1 MNINVAPEKPQAAAA
16 AAVAPFRIERLGA
29 SLGAEILGFDLKAP
43 VAEDTFKAFEAAL
56 VEHKVL
62 VLRDQHLTTEQHVRF
77 SRMFGDLEVHPM
89 RPQGE
94 FPEILVL
101 DNDKDNPVLSTDVWH
116 SDTTFRKTPT
126 RYTIL
131 RCEIIPD
138 IGGDTLWANMEA
150 AHDGLSDTFRGMIAG
165 LRAVHDF
172 QNFIEHMHRRRRID
186 HHAGLAI
193 VRLNQMERA
202 VQMNTGFLMH
212 GDPVRASFRKR
223 RNKLI
228 RILDH
233 QMAIERHI
241 RKGFAE
247 RSDNGR
253 PDGQIWYEV
262 SVHHVQ
268 MQNRAAAI
276 ERGLGF
282 GAQLRKVCRQNRGC
296 QFNDGCHRSAPLSRT
311 TFARNSII
319 REDLFLP
326 SKIDVRAIPSLQR
339 SS

>member
-116 SDTTFRKTPT
+116 SDTTFRTNPT
-126 RYTIL
+126 KYTIL
-131 RCEIIPD
+131 RCQIMPEL
-138 IGGDTLWANMEA
+138 GGDTLWANMEA
-150 AHDGLSDTFRGMIAG
+150 AYEGLSEIFRGMIAD

-172 QNFIEHMHRRRRID
+172 QNFRVLFKNTAEDRAKLHRMEDMFPNPSHPVVRTHPVTGRKSIYVNPQFTLRIEGMEPTESRAILDVLFAQARVPEYQFRLRWAPGMIVFWDNRSTQHYAANDYYPARRR
-186 HHAGLAI
+186 
-193 VRLNQMERA
+193 MERTA
-202 VQMNTGFLMH
+202 VV
-212 GDPVRASFRKR
+212 GDVP
-223 RNKLI
+223 
-228 RILDH
+228 
-233 QMAIERHI
+233 
-241 RKGFAE
+241 
-247 RSDNGR
+247 
-253 PDGQIWYEV
+253 
-262 SVHHVQ
+262 
-268 MQNRAAAI
+268 
-276 ERGLGF
+276 
-282 GAQLRKVCRQNRGC
+282 C
-296 QFNDGCHRSAPLSRT
+296 
-311 TFARNSII
+311 
-319 REDLFLP
+319 
-326 SKIDVRAIPSLQR
+326 
-339 SS
+339 